1 MGNVQPLILHFDDIY
16 FYQKTLRSIGRE
28 VDLRG
33 MSGIRYL
40 CSVEKL
46 YELEDKIPNYKKSI
60 TFIGS
65 GDFHYVTYLFL
76 RRINRYFNL
85 LVIDNH
91 LDIKETFEDFISCG
105 SWLKDALNL
114 KHLRYVFYI
123 GPDTIGSSNK
133 IIRLDEDLKQL
144 PLLNRVGS
152 PIYISI
158 DKDIIS
164 SSFLETNWEQ
174 GYLSVDDLLEILSYI
189 SASNIIGVDI
199 CGEPRPNPF
208 DSSIKKSEEINLKLI
223 NLFYERED
231 KRILA

>member
-1 MGNVQPLILHFDDIY
+1 MGNIQPLILHFDDIY
-16 FYQKTLRSIGRE
+16 FYQKTLRYTGRE

-33 MSGIRYL
+33 MSGVRYL
-40 CSVEKL
+40 CSIERL
-46 YELEDKIPNYKKSI
+46 HELGDKIPNYKGSI

-65 GDFHYVTYLFL
+65 GDFHYVTYIFL
-76 RRINRYFNL
+76 QRINEYFNL
-85 LVIDNH
+85 LLIDNH
-91 LDIKETFEDFISCG
+91 LDIRETFDGFISCG

-114 KHLRYVFYI
+114 KYLRYVFYI
-123 GPDTIGSSNK
+123 GPDTIGSSNR
-133 IIRLDEDLKQL
+133 IIRLDGDLKQL
-144 PLLNRVGS
+144 SLLNRVGS
-152 PIYISI
+152 PIYISV

-174 GYLSVDDLLEILSYI
+174 GYLSVDDLLEILSCI
-189 SASNIIGVDI
+189 SASNIIGIDI

-208 DSSIKKSEEINLKLI
+208 DPSIRKSEEINLRLL